1 MNLRILLHLFTLCR
15 QNGLLAMDKIPIESP
30 GEESAIRFR
39 DCFSVRY
46 IQSAAVLCR
55 LGYGIEQE
63 KKGQDPLTEEQVLRH
78 EAFVLNAILST
89 VAFLESTINE
99 LHADAA
105 DGAYFYSDEQHEAIL
120 RTIAGGW
127 MNEKNFDRA
136 PLITRYQKIL
146 AIAGTAPFDEG
157 DAAFSNVRQLIEIRN
172 HLMHYKREWIV
183 INEEKHS
190 GIPETTSE
198 RFERALTKKFAT
210 NPFAGKNQPFFP
222 YQCLGHG
229 CVEWAIVNSVIFTDA
244 FFRKLG
250 LPAPYEG
257 IRDELSTR

>member
-1 MNLRILLHLFTLCR
+1 MDVLHLFTLCR
-15 QNGLLAMDKIPIESP
+15 QNGSLTMDKIPIESP

-55 LGYGIEQE
+55 LGYGIEQD
-63 KKGQDPLTEEQVLRH
+63 KKGQNTLPEEQVLRH
-78 EAFVLNAILST
+78 EAFVLNAILSA

-105 DGAYFYSDEQHEAIL
+105 DGAYFYSDEQHDAVL
-120 RTIAGGW
+120 KTIADGW
-127 MNEKNFDRA
+127 KNEKNFDRA

-146 AIAGTAPFDEG
+146 AIARTAPFDDD

-183 INEEKHS
+183 IGEGKHP
-190 GIPETTSE
+190 GNAETTSE
-198 RFERALTKKFAT
+198 RFGRILAKKFAI
-210 NPFAGKNQPFFP
+210 NPFAAKNQPFFP
-222 YQCLGHG
+222 DKCLGHG
-229 CVEWAIVNSVIFTDA
+229 CAEWAIVNSVIFTDA